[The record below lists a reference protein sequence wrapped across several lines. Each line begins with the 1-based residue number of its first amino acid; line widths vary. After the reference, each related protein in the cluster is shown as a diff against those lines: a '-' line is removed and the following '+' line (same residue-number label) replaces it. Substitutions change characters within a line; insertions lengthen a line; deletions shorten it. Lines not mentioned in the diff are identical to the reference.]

1 MQCMSSFA
9 YYYSFFFSLYGTD
22 KKNCIHVTW
31 QLNVENFINMVRYVN
46 NIFAL
51 LPINLIITVIVVSVK
66 FIKHLA

>member
-1 MQCMSSFA
+1 M
-9 YYYSFFFSLYGTD
+9 Y
-22 KKNCIHVTW
+22 CIHVTW
-31 QLNVENFINMVRYVN
+31 QLNVENFINMVHYVN